1 MTAPAL
7 RRELGLLSLAAIVF
21 FNVSGGPYGVEDAVS
36 TFGPGLTLLLLALT
50 PVLWSLPVALA
61 MAELAAAMPDE
72 GGYVTWVRR
81 AFGPFW
87 GFQVGWWSWIDSFV
101 DVAVYPALFV
111 EYLKFWY
118 PTMAPLERWLL
129 AVLFIVALT
138 ALNVLGVRPTGQA
151 AVALSVVAL
160 LPIAVLVVMGLASA
174 AQVPWRPLVAE
185 GQSVGAGLGV
195 GLAVVMWNY
204 SGWDTPSTCLGE
216 AKAPEHA
223 FRRALFVALP
233 VIAAAYLLPVG
244 AVLATGATD
253 WAEWK
258 TGALP
263 MLAGAVGGAWLGH
276 AVAVGAVLSA
286 AGLFLTLLLTNS
298 RLPYVLAR
306 DGLMPAS
313 LAAIHP
319 RFGTPWVAVIISA
332 GLYAAFAA
340 FSFKELIVLNVWL
353 YSISLLIELAAFVVL
368 RVRAPQMARPWRVP
382 GGFATALMVA
392 VVPAALSLLAMATAG
407 WLNTLAGVAAALTGP
422 AVYAAVRMARR
433 GCPR

>member
-129 AVLFIVALT
+129 AVLFIVVLT

>member
-1 MTAPAL
+1 VTGRL
-7 RRELGLLSLAAIVF
+7 KRELGLLPLAAIVF

-36 TFGPGLTLLLLALT
+36 SFGPGLALLLLVLT

-87 GFQVGWWSWIDSFV
+87 SFQVGWWSWIDSFV

-118 PTMAPLERWLL
+118 PALGPLERWLL
-129 AVLFIVALT
+129 AVLFIVVLT
-138 ALNVLGVRPTGQA
+138 ALNVIGVRPTGRA
-151 AVALSVVAL
+151 AVALSILAL
-160 LPIAVLVVMGLASA
+160 LPIAALVAVGLATA
-174 AQVPWRPLVAE
+174 TQAPWRPLTAE
-185 GQSVGAGLGV
+185 GRSLGAGLGV

-216 AKAPEHA
+216 TRTPEHA

-233 VIAAAYLLPVG
+233 VIAVAYLLPVG

-253 WAEWK
+253 WAKWE

-263 MLAGAVGGAWLGH
+263 VLARAVGGAWLGH
-276 AVAVGAVLSA
+276 AVALGAVVSA

-298 RLPYVLAR
+298 RLPYILAR
-306 DGLMPAS
+306 DGFLPAG
-313 LAAIHP
+313 LGALHP
-319 RFGTPWVAVIISA
+319 RFGTPWVAVVLSA
-332 GLYAAFAA
+332 VLYAAFAV

-353 YSISLLIELAAFVVL
+353 YSLSLLIELAAFVHL
-368 RVRAPQMARPWRVP
+368 RVGAPEMPRPWRVP
-382 GGFATALMVA
+382 GGFAGALLVA
-392 VVPAALSLLAMATAG
+392 GVPAALSLLAMATAG
-407 WLNTLAGVAAALTGP
+407 WLNTLAGATAALTGP
-422 AVYAAVRMARR
+422 VVYGAIRAARR
-433 GCPR
+433 GSPR